1 VIELNGVE
9 GSIQLTL
16 TLTLTLTSLG
26 SRLYFLGFVCFAM
39 LVVLQ
44 EEAEMQSC

>member
-1 VIELNGVE
+1 MIELNGVE
-9 GSIQLTL
+9 GSIQL